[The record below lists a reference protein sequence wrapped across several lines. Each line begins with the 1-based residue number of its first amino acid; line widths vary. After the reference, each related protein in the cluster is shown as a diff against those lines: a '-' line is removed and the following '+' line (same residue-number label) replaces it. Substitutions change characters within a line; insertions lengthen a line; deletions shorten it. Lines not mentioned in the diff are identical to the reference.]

1 MMPTHAYITRR
12 DDLNRRARQFLREVL
27 TDGPQ
32 PFSTIKE
39 QAREAGIFLATLMT
53 AKCALNIQSRKSNG
67 HMLWQLRVGAWPP

>member
-1 MMPTHAYITRR
+1 
-12 DDLNRRARQFLREVL
+12 VL